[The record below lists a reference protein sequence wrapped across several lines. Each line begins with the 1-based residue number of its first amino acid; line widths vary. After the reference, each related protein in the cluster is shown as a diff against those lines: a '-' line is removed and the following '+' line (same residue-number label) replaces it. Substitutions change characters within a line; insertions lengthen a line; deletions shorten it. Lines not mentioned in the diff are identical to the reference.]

1 MKNKTKN
8 CVTVILLGLIMFA
21 LAIVCWFK
29 APTAFSDSER
39 RTLAQLPD
47 VSVKEI
53 LSGSFMKNFETYTQD
68 QFPLRDGFRTLK
80 SFTALNIFNLK
91 DTNDLFVS
99 NGHVAK
105 IEYPLDEAMLEN
117 AVNRFEFIKEPFLTG
132 EDSTYL
138 CVVPEK
144 NYYINSHPYLDIDAL
159 YAYMGENAPW
169 LEQID
174 IREALS
180 LDNYYRTDSHWKQ
193 ETIFPVAE
201 LLADRLGVTISDN
214 FEENTLDRPFTGV
227 YAQQI
232 ALPFESDTIR
242 YLTSDILDNVTVTSY
257 DTGMPKET
265 SVYDM
270 EGAMGK
276 DAYDIF
282 LGGAD
287 PLIVIENPNAS
298 SDRELILF
306 RDSFTSSLAPLLVEG
321 YAKITVVDI
330 RYVQSAFLGNLVDFE
345 GAQDVLFIYS
355 ASMLNSSTA
364 FK

>member
-1 MKNKTKN
+1 MNNKVKN
-8 CVTVILLGLIMFA
+8 CVTVIVLGLLMFSMA
-21 LAIVCWFK
+21 LWCWLK

-39 RTLAQLPD
+39 RALAQLP
-47 VSVKEI
+47 E
-53 LSGSFMKNFETYTQD
+53 LSGKELLNGNFMKNFETYTQD
-68 QFPLRDGFRTLK
+68 QFPMRDGFRTLK
-80 SFTALNIFNLK
+80 SFAALRLFNLN
-91 DTNDLFVS
+91 DTNGLFVES
-99 NGHVAK
+99 GHVAK
-105 IEYPLDEAMLEN
+105 IEYPLDEAMLQN
-117 AVNRFEFIKEPFLTG
+117 AVNRFDFIKEQFLSD

-144 NYYINSHPYLDIDAL
+144 NYYIDSYPYLDLDEIADYMAL
-159 YAYMGENAPW
+159 NAPW
-169 LEQID
+169 MEQID
-174 IREALS
+174 IRDALT

-193 ETIFPVAE
+193 ETIFPVAQI
-201 LLADRLGVTISDN
+201 LADRLGVSISNN
-214 FEENTLDRPFTGV
+214 FTENTLERPFTGV

-232 ALPFESDTIR
+232 ALPFKSDTIK
-242 YLTSDILDNVTVTSY
+242 YLTSEVLDNVTVTSY
-257 DTGMPKET
+257 DTGMPVKT

-276 DAYDIF
+276 DPYDIF

-287 PLIVIENPNAS
+287 PLIVIENPNCEG
-298 SDRELILF
+298 DKELILF

-321 YAKITVVDI
+321 YAKITIVDI